1 LWITKNKFQKD
12 TIPPQK
18 FPIMSSME
26 KLKKYEIGQTE
37 EEDLQEY
44 EAYEKDMQNQ
54 LKEDLAESQS

>member
-1 LWITKNKFQKD
+1 
-12 TIPPQK
+12 
-18 FPIMSSME
+18 ME

-54 LKEDLAESQS
+54 LVEDLAESQS

>member
-1 LWITKNKFQKD
+1 
-12 TIPPQK
+12 
-18 FPIMSSME
+18 MSSME

>member
-1 LWITKNKFQKD
+1 
-12 TIPPQK
+12 
-18 FPIMSSME
+18 ME

-54 LKEDLAESQS
+54 LVEDLTESQS

>member
-1 LWITKNKFQKD
+1 
-12 TIPPQK
+12 
-18 FPIMSSME
+18 ME

-54 LKEDLAESQS
+54 LEEDLTESQS

>member
-1 LWITKNKFQKD
+1 
-12 TIPPQK
+12 
-18 FPIMSSME
+18 ME